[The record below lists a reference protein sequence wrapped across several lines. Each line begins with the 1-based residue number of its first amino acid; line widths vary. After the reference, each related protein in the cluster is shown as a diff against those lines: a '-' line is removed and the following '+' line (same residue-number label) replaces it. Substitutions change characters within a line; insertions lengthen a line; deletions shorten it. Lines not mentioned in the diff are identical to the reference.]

1 MTLHRTPSAM
11 EEPITPDELHA
22 HIQGTIFG
30 RRGGRHFDRLQ
41 AKLHELVDR
50 PSDLDI
56 IRGFVKRVEHRAEQ
70 LSISTG
76 SEHSW
81 LPALMDELFTAEE
94 KAMKGETK

>member
-1 MTLHRTPSAM
+1 MN

-30 RRGGRHFDRLQ
+30 RRDGRYFDRLQ

-50 PSDLDI
+50 PSDLDVV
-56 IRGFVKRVEHRAEQ
+56 RAFVKRVERRAEQ
-70 LSISTG
+70 LTVSTG

-81 LPALMDELFTAEE
+81 LPALMDELFIFENEQAA
-94 KAMKGETK
+94 K

>member
-1 MTLHRTPSAM
+1 MN
-11 EEPITPDELHA
+11 EEPITRDELHA

-30 RRGGRHFDRLQ
+30 RRNGKYFDRLQ

-50 PSDLDI
+50 PSELDI

-81 LPALMDELFTAEE
+81 LPALMDELFIAEE
-94 KAMKGETK
+94 KELKTGGLVEGETK